1 MNRKTFNSTH
11 IGAASIMLIF
21 MVLSL
26 VSFAALTMVNS
37 RADYILS
44 RKMEDRSKAYY
55 AACHEA
61 NAFIAESA
69 SHIKRAYDVSSSE
82 QSFKELLGDGR
93 FAKSFPLTDIQ
104 TLDIEVEAKYPR
116 FNEDSLYQITSY
128 RVVTHDEKI
137 ELDETLPVLKQ
148 E

>member
-26 VSFAALTMVNS
+26 VSFATLTMVNS

-44 RKMEDRSKAYY
+44 KKMAERSKTYY
-55 AACHEA
+55 NACHQA

-69 SHIKRAYDVSSSE
+69 SHINSAYKFSSSE
-82 QSFKELLGDGR
+82 DSFNSLMENE
-93 FAKSFPLTDIQ
+93 SFSISIPLADLQ
-104 TLDIEVEAKYPR
+104 TLDVSIEPNYPR
-116 FNEDSLYQITSY
+116 FEKDPLYYITSY
-128 RVVTHDEKI
+128 RIVTHDEKV
-137 ELDETLPVLKQ
+137 ELDETLPVMK
-148 E
+148 

>member
-1 MNRKTFNSTH
+1 MNNKNTFNSTH

-44 RKMEDRSKAYY
+44 KKMAERSRAYY
-55 AACHEA
+55 KTCHEA
-61 NAFIAESA
+61 NAFIAESS
-69 SHIKRAYDVSSSE
+69 SHIQNAYDVSPSKD
-82 QSFKELLGDGR
+82 SFISMMENES
-93 FAKSFPLTDIQ
+93 FTKSFPLADLQ
-104 TLDIEVEAKYPR
+104 TLDVEIKPNYPK
-116 FNEDSLYQITSY
+116 FDNDPLYYVTSY

-137 ELDETLPVLKQ
+137 ELDESLPVLK
-148 E
+148 